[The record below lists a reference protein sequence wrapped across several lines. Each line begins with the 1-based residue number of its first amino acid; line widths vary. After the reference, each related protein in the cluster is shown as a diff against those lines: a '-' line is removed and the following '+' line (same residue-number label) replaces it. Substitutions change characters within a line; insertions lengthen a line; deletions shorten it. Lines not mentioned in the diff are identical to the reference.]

1 MIDFLKTITIV
12 QWIIIIIVIL
22 YVIGLI
28 NAITYTKYIYR
39 KEMEAL
45 KEERKRKIAGVTAQN
60 FRNNLPRY
68 SPQIAKGNI
77 IGVEKEYDEK
87 IDMRT
92 RKYKHDQINN
102 MTSVFKNIFSIFR

>member
-1 MIDFLKTITIV
+1 M
-12 QWIIIIIVIL
+12 VIL

-28 NAITYTKYIYR
+28 NAITYTKYVHQ

-45 KEERKRKIAGVTAQN
+45 REERKRKIAGVTVQN
-60 FRNNLPRY
+60 SKNNLQRY

-87 IDMRT
+87 IEMRT

-102 MTSVFKNIFSIFR
+102 ITSVFKNIFSIFR